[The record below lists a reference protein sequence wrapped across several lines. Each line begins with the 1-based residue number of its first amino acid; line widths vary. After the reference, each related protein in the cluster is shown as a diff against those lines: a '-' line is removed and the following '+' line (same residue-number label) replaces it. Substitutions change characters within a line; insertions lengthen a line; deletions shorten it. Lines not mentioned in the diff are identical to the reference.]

1 MLFRR
6 SPTHDV
12 VTIGDSVLD
21 TFLRIE
27 DASVACEV
35 KHETCQLCLAFG
47 EKIPLKSVT
56 RIPGAG
62 NASNVAIGAARLG
75 WNSAIVSILGHDTL
89 GREIK
94 ERWHDE
100 HVDTRYVSHD
110 TAHPTNAHTVLDFQ
124 DDRTI
129 LVYHQPR
136 TYFLPVLKPTKWI
149 YYTSLGKGHEP
160 LEKDLLHWLHV
171 HTDAKLAFNPG
182 TFQLQRGLKKLTPV
196 LERCETLF
204 VNKQEAQRLLKTE
217 EVNVKLLLSGLR
229 RYGPQIVVITD
240 GSNGAWSFDGHE
252 TLSCPIFPGKAIER
266 TGAGDSFAMGFM
278 HAWETTHSIAEAL
291 RQGSAVSSRVILK
304 VGPHAGL
311 PTKHELA
318 QILSKYSKIQPK
330 RI

>member
-27 DASVACEV
+27 EASIACEV
-35 KHETCQLCLAFG
+35 KRESCQLCLAFG
-47 EKIPLKSVT
+47 EKIPLKSIT

-75 WNSAIVSILGHDTL
+75 WKSAIVSILGHDSL
-89 GREIK
+89 GHEIK
-94 ERWHDE
+94 TRWHE
-100 HVDTRYVSHD
+100 EGVDTRYVTYD
-110 TAHPTNAHTVLDFQ
+110 TKHPTNSHTVLDFQ

-136 TYFLPVLKPTKWI
+136 SYHLPELKNTKWI

-160 LEKDLLHWLHV
+160 LEKELLQWLNAHSE
-171 HTDAKLAFNPG
+171 TKLGFNPG
-182 TFQLQRGLKKLTPV
+182 TFQLQRGLKKLTPIF
-196 LERCETLF
+196 ERCEALF
-204 VNKQEAQRLLKTE
+204 VNKQEGQRLLKTE
-217 EVNVKLLLSGLR
+217 ENDIKLLLSGLR
-229 RYGPQIVVITD
+229 RHGPQVVVITD
-240 GSNGAWSFDGHE
+240 GSNGAWSFDGQE
-252 TLSCPIFPGKAIER
+252 TLFCPAFPGKAVER

-278 HAWETTHSIAEAL
+278 HGWETTHSIAEAL

-311 PTKHELA
+311 PTKTELT
-318 QILSKYSKIQPK
+318 QILTKHSKIQPK